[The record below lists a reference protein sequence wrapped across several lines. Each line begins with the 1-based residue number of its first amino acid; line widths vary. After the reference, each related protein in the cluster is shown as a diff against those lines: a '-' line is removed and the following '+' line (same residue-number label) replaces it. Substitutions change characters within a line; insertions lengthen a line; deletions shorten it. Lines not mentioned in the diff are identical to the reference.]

1 MKTMHALAYDLRV
14 IRAVALKDIRSA
26 LTERLFTSISIILP
40 LNFLLLFL
48 LFVLTGG
55 QAPTAVVMEDRGP
68 YARQFLAAMQAAH
81 SFIIDET
88 TADDAQ
94 HMLSQGRIV
103 AIVTVPANFDTALQS
118 GQPITLPVVV
128 NNLNVDFTN
137 DIRRAVPLAIT
148 SFYAQAFPDQVVVRA
163 NEVDLHVLD
172 TDYIHY
178 LSVSIVVISLLV
190 GGLLQAGTGA
200 AREYEDGTI
209 KEVLLAPASRWAI
222 EVGKLLGALALNALS
237 ASVVVAVV
245 VLVLGVWPAHWG
257 EVLVFTLL
265 VMLTFVALGLLI
277 GTLVR
282 KRTAVVPLSIGLG
295 LPVFFISG
303 AFGPVQWSSAAVGI
317 VSRLQPVYYAIAVFQ
332 HAFHD
337 FDTTST
343 SLATNTL
350 VLVATT
356 LVILV
361 GSALVLRRKAVE

>member
-1 MKTMHALAYDLRV
+1 MEPLVYDLRV
-14 IRAVALKDIRSA
+14 IRAVAIKDIRSA
-26 LTERLFTSISIILP
+26 LTERLFTSISVIVP

-55 QAPTAVVMEDRGP
+55 QAPTAVVLEDRGP
-68 YARQFLAAMQAAH
+68 YAQQFLAAMQDAH
-81 SFIIDET
+81 SFLLHVT

-94 HMLSQGRIV
+94 RMLSQGRIV
-103 AIVTVPANFDTALQS
+103 AIVTVPANFDAALNAGQS
-118 GQPITLPVVV
+118 VTLPVLI

-163 NEVDLHVLD
+163 NEIDVHVQD
-172 TDYIHY
+172 TDYIQY

-200 AREYEDGTI
+200 AREYESGTI

-237 ASVVVAVV
+237 AGLVLAVV
-245 VLVLGVWPAHWG
+245 VLVLGVWPIHWG
-257 EVLVFTLL
+257 EVLGFTLL
-265 VMLTFVALGLLI
+265 AMLTFVALGLLI

-282 KRTAVVPLSIGLG
+282 KRTAVIPLSLGLG

-303 AFGPVQWSSAAVGI
+303 AFGPVQWGSAALAI
-317 VSRLQPVYYAIAVFQ
+317 VSRLQPVYYAIALFQ

-337 FDTTST
+337 FETTPT
-343 SLATNTL
+343 PLATNTL
-350 VLVATT
+350 VLVISTA
-356 LVILV
+356 VIVL
-361 GSALVLRRKAVE
+361 GSAAVLRRRAVD